1 MNIVVAQSTVADGS
15 MLKRGEPEDA
25 TVVENRRRFLNKHG
39 IPLDQTTRL
48 AVSYEKTSFCE
59 YIQVGQSNKK
69 DNMLRESELFAD
81 ALIVT
86 EPNHALFLPVA
97 DCVGTVLFDP
107 EHTVLMLSHLG
118 RHSLEQNGGQKSVQ
132 YLQEHFNTNP
142 AKLQVWLTAAP
153 NKEVFPIWAL
163 DNKGMKEVT
172 FEQLKK
178 AGVQSDLIHDNPA
191 DTATD
196 KNYFSYTQFF
206 NGNRADDGD
215 HCIVAMMVED

>member
-1 MNIVVAQSTVADGS
+1 MKIVVAQSTVADGS
-15 MLKRGEPEDA
+15 MLKRGEPSDT
-25 TVVENRRRFLNKHG
+25 TVIENRRRFLDTHG
-39 IPLDQTTRL
+39 ITLDQTTRL

-59 YIQVGQSNKK
+59 YFQVNESHKK
-69 DNMLRESELFAD
+69 ENMSKKSKFLAD
-81 ALIVT
+81 ALVVT
-86 EPNHALFLPVA
+86 GPNHALFLPVA
-97 DCVGTVLFDP
+97 DCIGTVLFDP
-107 EHTVLMLSHLG
+107 EHNVLMVSHLG
-118 RHSLEQNGGQKSVQ
+118 RHSLEQHGGQKSVE

-178 AGVQSDLIHDNPA
+178 AGVRSGLIHDNPA

-196 KNYFSYTQFF
+196 LNYFSYSDYLK
-206 NGNRADDGD
+206 GHRSDDGD
-215 HCIVAMMVED
+215 HCIVAMMVKD